1 MTAMDAALNW
11 HAEADLIGVHAR
23 AFFFDAAVVDA
34 GADRAAR
41 DLPVFRRARPTPF
54 GADTRASFVVGDLVA
69 QPDAVF
75 EHGDGLICLLRRSGE
90 HDAHDPDRWPRQL
103 GADAMLQAIAAA
115 MAVAGQTQR
124 PTAALLRCRNVL
136 YQFDPGPPVLEFLAT
151 HIAEARRHCG
161 EPRQVTAAQLARFCE
176 PLLRA
181 QALRSTSD
189 AAGAKVDQWVS
200 AAEGA
205 VGRIADDASVAGA
218 APR

>member
-1 MTAMDAALNW
+1 MTAMDAALAW
-11 HAEADLIGVHAR
+11 HADADLIGVHVR
-23 AFFFDAAVVDA
+23 AFFFDAAAVDA
-34 GADRAAR
+34 CADRAAR
-41 DLPVFRRARPTPF
+41 DLPVFRQARPALLGDAART
-54 GADTRASFVVGDLVA
+54 GYAVGDLVA
-69 QPDAVF
+69 RPDAVF
-75 EHGDGLICLLRRSGE
+75 EHGDGLICLLRRSGAHDE
-90 HDAHDPDRWPRQL
+90 HDPQRWPRQL

-161 EPRQVTAAQLARFCE
+161 APSQLSAAQLAGYCE

-181 QALRSTSD
+181 QALRSTSS
-189 AAGAKVDQWVS
+189 AAAAKVDRWAD
-200 AAEGA
+200 AASGA
-205 VGRIADDASVAGA
+205 AGRIDGDASVIGA